1 MPPTSSVRFR
11 FCLFGKYEFYTLL
24 TTDKKGVAEERRQ
37 ILTIKFKNM
46 ILTEEQKKDFE
57 KVSKPLIKFLAEN
70 FHPHVTVIVE
80 NNRAEILEGSA
91 SVITN
96 EFIED

>member
-1 MPPTSSVRFR
+1 
-11 FCLFGKYEFYTLL
+11 
-24 TTDKKGVAEERRQ
+24 
-37 ILTIKFKNM
+37 M
-46 ILTEEQKKDFE
+46 ILTEEQKKHFE

-91 SVITN
+91 SIIIN